1 MKGVWL
7 GFIAGLIALAAF
19 FYASNAFINSSSFIF
34 SGRIEHA
41 SAILSQVFG
50 VVGLAWMLIYS
61 VLSSELS
68 KVKLIGSGLVL
79 SLAFAANN
87 VWTYGLSIFIVATL
101 VTELQFLEKLAAMFT
116 NRDKYWDYLAQKST
130 PEQAAQ
136 KAALEAVEA
145 VQAEEAYEDSAV
157 NADLARD
164 PKPSSASAG
173 EGGKETE
180 TQNASG
186 PVAQSSIE
194 GIPSI
199 DSLEVNKPDSSK
211 VATDGKASIAAR
223 TKNIIKFQY
232 AAVDALK
239 DYTNMLTGSKLL
251 TDMRYSAP
259 GVSFE
264 VDAVLKTESIDYIV
278 EVRHVLSPAALSS
291 AVRRALKLVG
301 LYGNLITAAGERKS
315 VKGILIVPKGVWM
328 RNRFG
333 APDLVVFE
341 LDQQLKKLKHVYGD
355 WY

>member
-1 MKGVWL
+1 M

-164 PKPSSASAG
+164 PKPSSAPAG

-223 TKNIIKFQY
+223 TRNIIKFQY